1 MSTGLSSL
9 LRLAL
14 VLVFASAIV
23 GCSDSGSDAEADAV
37 VVDVSPAEELR
48 AAGGD
53 EAMIESVQQLYEGL
67 ADLDCAGLDASRQ
80 LYLADGP
87 TMLSAENQRAWARL
101 ADIAGLRMA
110 EAGCPQAAGSA
121 SASDAEPILFEVRV
135 RDAYWIGVSDEDIR
149 TQATEICAIAESSE
163 SAEEFFDQLAATF
176 ADESP
181 QRIGELTAIAEY
193 VDYCNPSGD
202 RILILWRSL

>member
-1 MSTGLSSL
+1 MPNGLVCL
-9 LRLAL
+9 LRLVL
-14 VLVFASAIV
+14 VVVFASAVV
-23 GCSDSGSDAEADAV
+23 GCGDGGSDVEADAV

-48 AAGGD
+48 AAGG
-53 EAMIESVQQLYEGL
+53 EEEMIESVQQLYEGF

-80 LYLADGP
+80 LFMADGP
-87 TMLSAENQRAWARL
+87 RMLIAENQRAWAQL

-121 SASDAEPILFEVRV
+121 SASDAEPILFELRV

-149 TQATEICAIAESSE
+149 TQATEICAIAETSE
-163 SAEEFFDQLAATF
+163 SAEEFFDQLTETF
-176 ADESP
+176 LSESP

-193 VDYCNPSGD
+193 VDYCNASGD
-202 RILILWRSL
+202 RILVLWRSR